1 MIKLLIGKKIALA
14 LLLAA
19 ANGSAG
25 FDAWTTQRAMR
36 HPGVREMNPVVRPFA
51 RSSAVYGATQGDI
64 VVPEFLMGR
73 LPKKWKWVGYAW
85 LAGAAGMHVGLGVQ
99 NLRSVRIANSLSSR
113 PTAWTGQSGFVIPPP
128 RIPLA
133 GNCLG
138 NQLPQICSYR

>member
-36 HPGVREMNPVVRPFA
+36 HGGVREMNPVVRPFA

-64 VVPEFLMGR
+64 IVPEFLMGK

-85 LAGAAGMHVGLGVQ
+85 LAGAAGMHVGLGMQ
-99 NLRSVRIANSLSSR
+99 NLRSARIANSLASR
-113 PTAWTGQSGFVIPPP
+113 PTAWTGQSGFVIPTPRVPP
-128 RIPLA
+128 P
-133 GNCLG
+133 GNCLS
-138 NQLPQICSYR
+138 NQFPQICSYR